1 MRVLTWELRD
11 SRKPG
16 TRYKMFNLL
25 SIFPS
30 YISVFSLDLRLE
42 NTDMS

>member
-1 MRVLTWELRD
+1 MRVLTWDLRD

-16 TRYKMFNLL
+16 TGNKMFNLL

-30 YISVFSLDLRLE
+30 CISVFSLDLRLE